1 MNDSSNPLQSVLRV
15 DRAMRERCERLR
27 HLARDLFAAEPAAV
41 FGNRAAV
48 LRLEIES
55 RMYAHHDDEET
66 TVFPALLET
75 MAGSDPVCLR
85 ELTELLRAEHRALER
100 SWEAVRRVLEQV
112 EAGQPGPID
121 IECFRT
127 FIDGYLAHIEREEQ
141 ELFPMAA
148 RLLTDA
154 EIANLRQKLLSGGSV

>member
-1 MNDSSNPLQSVLRV
+1 MNDSSNPLQSLLAV
-15 DRAMRERCERLR
+15 DRAMRERCERLCW
-27 HLARDLFAAEPAAV
+27 LAQDLFAGEPAAAV
-41 FGNRAAV
+41 ANRAGA

-55 RMYAHHDDEET
+55 RIYAHHDDEEA
-66 TVFPALLET
+66 TVFPALLEA

-85 ELTELLRAEHRALER
+85 ELTELLRAEHRVLER

-112 EAGQPGPID
+112 EAGQPGSID
-121 IECFRT
+121 VECFRT

-154 EIANLRQKLLSGGSV
+154 EIANLRQKLLPEGSA